1 MSLYN
6 YKTQVTLLLQILPSI
21 ALKKCFAMHGGSA
34 INLFVREIPRLS
46 VDIDLTYLPIEDRLT
61 TFKNIEAALLGVKE
75 QLIKVIPGILITG
88 PFEYNEQA
96 KLFCNLQ
103 GVQVKV
109 EVNTVMRG
117 VIDKPVIRRLSTRAQ
132 EKFDQFCEM
141 PIVSLGQLYGGKI
154 CAALDRQHPR
164 DLFDVKYMFESEGFT
179 PQIKQGFL
187 FCLLSNKRPIHEILN
202 PTRIDQR
209 TVLLNQFSGMT
220 EELFTYDEYDA
231 IRTKLIQV
239 INQNLGKKD
248 SDFLISFKE
257 GVPDWNI
264 DAFTDFRGFPAIQW
278 KLQNIQKLKQQ
289 NPQKHKIQL
298 EALKS
303 VLVKFRD

>member
-21 ALKKCFAMHGGSA
+21 ALKKCFAMNGGSA

-46 VDIDLTYLPIEDRLT
+46 VDIDLT
-61 TFKNIEAALLGVKE
+61 
-75 QLIKVIPGILITG
+75 
-88 PFEYNEQA
+88 
-96 KLFCNLQ
+96 
-103 GVQVKV
+103 
-109 EVNTVMRG
+109 
-117 VIDKPVIRRLSTRAQ
+117 
-132 EKFDQFCEM
+132 
-141 PIVSLGQLYGGKI
+141 
-154 CAALDRQHPR
+154 
-164 DLFDVKYMFESEGFT
+164 
-179 PQIKQGFL
+179 
-187 FCLLSNKRPIHEILN
+187 
-202 PTRIDQR
+202 
-209 TVLLNQFSGMT
+209 GMT
-220 EELFTYDEYDA
+220 EEPFTYDEYDA

-248 SDFLISFKE
+248 NDFLISFKE

-264 DAFTDFRGFPAIQW
+264 DAFTDFRKFPAIQW

-298 EALKS
+298 EALKR